1 MGSSCFSEARAQSNS
16 NQVPSARGTVA
27 SRSTDNGPA
36 FLPPV
41 HIPPANPMR
50 IKRDDLS
57 NSSQSM
63 AAQTMAA
70 PAESSNQTSNEAAV
84 RQRESRSIL
93 RQVAHQEPIG
103 TGVQS
108 NNESSLR
115 QTGFDPFAE
124 VVQEFDRVS
133 QTPAP
138 PHTRPRDQF
147 SGQPAAPVSVM
158 RGVNQQPDTSA
169 NEAWGSS
176 SGTPSTLL
184 DQGEPLPA
192 IDEHTSAPRRS
203 LINYSTPQDDD
214 QDAPMR
220 RKSEKDCDEFRQQL
234 LGQSLTD
241 ISLDIS
247 PPRRPT
253 ALKLDTETRDWTDRL
268 GNVLATGVMV
278 NMVRGYVVIE
288 TTTGALV
295 RLPFARLSGADLQ
308 AIAAAWQI
316 PEECI
321 VSTGMYPD
329 RFWSC
334 QTVTWHASNL
344 CHKPLYFENVNLE
357 RYGHSA
363 GPLMQPLRSTGHF
376 FVSLLTLPYHTA
388 INPPNECIY
397 ALGYYRPGNC
407 APWLVDPFPISLAGA
422 ARQATMT
429 TGAWYILP

>member
-1 MGSSCFSEARAQSNS
+1 MTL
-16 NQVPSARGTVA
+16 PSARPNANSVEQTI
-27 SRSTDNGPA
+27 DNGPA

-50 IKRDDLS
+50 AKRQGAGS
-57 NSSQSM
+57 RQEPV
-63 AAQTMAA
+63 AAAERIADSHAA
-70 PAESSNQTSNEAAV
+70 K
-84 RQRESRSIL
+84 SIL
-93 RQVAHQEPIG
+93 SQVSHQEPIG
-103 TGVQS
+103 TGVQTQG
-108 NNESSLR
+108 ESDLR
-115 QTGFDPFAE
+115 QTRFDPFAE
-124 VVQEFDRVS
+124 VEQEFDRVS

-138 PHTRPRDQF
+138 LQTRPRDQF
-147 SGQPAAPVSVM
+147 SNPPAAPVSVM
-158 RGVNQQPDTSA
+158 RDGRQTPA
-169 NEAWGSS
+169 AS
-176 SGTPSTLL
+176 SGETWGNSLPAPSNGL

-192 IDEHTSAPRRS
+192 IDEQTSAPRRS
-203 LINYSTPQDDD
+203 LINFSPAQDDEKN
-214 QDAPMR
+214 QEGPLR

-247 PPRRPT
+247 PPRRST
-253 ALKLDTETRDWTDRL
+253 ALKLDTESRDWTDRQ

-278 NMVRGYVVIE
+278 NMVRGYVVVE
-288 TTTGALV
+288 TSTGALV

-308 AIAAAWQI
+308 AVAAAWQV

-321 VSTGMYPD
+321 VSTGLYPD
-329 RFWSC
+329 RFWTC

-363 GPLMQPLRSTGHF
+363 GPVMQPLRSTGHF

-422 ARQATMT
+422 ARQATLT